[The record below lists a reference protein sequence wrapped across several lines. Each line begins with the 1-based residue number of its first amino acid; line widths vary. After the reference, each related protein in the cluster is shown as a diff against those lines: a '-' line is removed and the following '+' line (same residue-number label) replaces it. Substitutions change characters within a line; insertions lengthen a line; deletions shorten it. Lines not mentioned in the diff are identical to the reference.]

1 MSQEE
6 ESALTGVISISGKP
20 GLYKVITQTKNGL
33 IVESVVDGRR
43 IPVYPS
49 DQVSSIEDI
58 SVYTQEDDV
67 PLTEI
72 FEKMYETTGGK
83 ESIDHKSAPEELR
96 STFAGMIP
104 DYDEDRVY
112 NSDLKKL
119 FQWFNILVNADLLGK
134 TAAQPEENEPQEE
147 TEKAEE

>member
-6 ESALTGVISISGKP
+6 ESALSGVISISGKP

-49 DQVSSIEDI
+49 DQVSSVEDI

-72 FEKMYETTGGK
+72 FEKMYEATGGK

-96 STFAGMIP
+96 STFAGIVP
-104 DYDEDRVY
+104 DYDEERVY

-119 FQWFNILVNADLLGK
+119 FQWFNILVRADLLGK
-134 TAAQPEENEPQEE
+134 TPVKTDDEE
-147 TEKAEE
+147 TKEEPEKAEE